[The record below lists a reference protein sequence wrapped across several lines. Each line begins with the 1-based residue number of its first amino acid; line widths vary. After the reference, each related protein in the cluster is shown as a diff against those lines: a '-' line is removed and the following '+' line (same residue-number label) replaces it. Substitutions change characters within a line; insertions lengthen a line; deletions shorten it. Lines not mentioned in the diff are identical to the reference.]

1 MFFNLPDFSN
11 MDFANLNGGNNPYTV
26 ALAPPAVVP
35 PAPVIPDLPDYI
47 DLGSFGGRIQT
58 RPGGRPAPVT
68 PAPASELA
76 IPPEAQ
82 AAVNARRGANEARR
96 GATDQ
101 YEADVADFRDIEA
114 SEAEQGLA
122 SLPEYMDLGSIGGRI
137 QTRPGGSPT
146 QGTPDLPAPTDPNN
160 GFSMGTMGGPVYDD
174 AGNLIGNLGSAGP
187 LFGDEGG
194 QEAPVNPYGDYDF
207 SNIDMGS
214 FGGNYLGSMG
224 GNMFS
229 GSTGEIAGNPYAELL
244 LANAPVNNP
253 PPPATDPNQYMGMG
267 NNFTFGG
274 PFQPGQYGNQTRPG
288 GPPPPPE
295 VLLPPPTYGNS
306 TFVHPYP
313 DTDYRPVNYYT
324 GERIDNAYQPRS
336 TESGTAPLKRY
347 IAPEEFGRA
356 PIREPMGELRN
367 GGYVNQGISQLPING
382 QGDTLTQQV
391 FQSGFRP
398 RR

>member
-11 MDFANLNGGNNPYTV
+11 MDFANLNGGNNPYTD
-26 ALAPPAVVP
+26 ALAPPAV
-35 PAPVIPDLPDYI
+35 
-47 DLGSFGGRIQT
+47 R
-58 RPGGRPAPVT
+58 
-68 PAPASELA
+68 SELA

-122 SLPEYMDLGSIGGRI
+122 SLPDYIDAGSFGGRI

-253 PPPATDPNQYMGMG
+253 PPPATDRDQYMGMG
-267 NNFTFGG
+267 NDFTFGG

-295 VLLPPPTYGNS
+295 VLPPPPPAE
-306 TFVHPYP
+306 FVHPYP

-336 TESGTAPLKRY
+336 TESGAAPLSRA
-347 IAPEEFGRA
+347 IAPENFGQA
-356 PIREPMGELRN
+356 PSSSRFPQPPGRPMEDINLPIDDRPPPPPQVMHPSTDELRNLIRDAGGLQN

>member
-11 MDFANLNGGNNPYTV
+11 MDFSNLNGGNNPYTD
-26 ALAPPAVVP
+26 ALAPPAV
-35 PAPVIPDLPDYI
+35 
-47 DLGSFGGRIQT
+47 R
-58 RPGGRPAPVT
+58 
-68 PAPASELA
+68 SELA

-96 GATDQ
+96 GATNQ

-122 SLPEYMDLGSIGGRI
+122 SLPDYIDTGSFGGRI
-137 QTRPGGSPT
+137 QTRPGGR
-146 QGTPDLPAPTDPNN
+146 PAPTDPNN
-160 GFSMGTMGGPVYDD
+160 GFSMCTMGGPVYDD

-214 FGGNYLGSMG
+214 FGGN
-224 GNMFS
+224 MFS
-229 GSTGEIAGNPYAELL
+229 GSTGEIAGNPYAERL

-253 PPPATDPNQYMGMG
+253 PPPATDPDQYMGMG
-267 NNFTFGG
+267 NDFTFSG

-295 VLLPPPTYGNS
+295 VLPPPP

-336 TESGTAPLKRY
+336 TESGAAPLSRA

-356 PIREPMGELRN
+356 PSSSKFPQPPGRPMEDINLPIDDRPPPPRRSDGLTKDELRNRVRHTGGLQN

>member
-122 SLPEYMDLGSIGGRI
+122 SLPDYIDLGSFGGRI
-137 QTRPGGSPT
+137 QTRPGGR
-146 QGTPDLPAPTDPNN
+146 PAP
-160 GFSMGTMGGPVYDD
+160 
-174 AGNLIGNLGSAGP
+174 
-187 LFGDEGG
+187 
-194 QEAPVNPYGDYDF
+194 APVTPAPVTPAPAPAPVIPDY
-207 SNIDMGS
+207 IDMGS
-214 FGGNYLGSMG
+214 FGGNT
-224 GNMFS
+224 FS
-229 GSTGEIAGNPYAELL
+229 GSTGAITGNPYAELL
-244 LANAPVNNP
+244 SATVPVNNP

-324 GERIDNAYQPRS
+324 DERIDNAYQPRS

>member
-11 MDFANLNGGNNPYTV
+11 MDFANLNGGNNPYTD
-26 ALAPPAVVP
+26 ALAPPAV
-35 PAPVIPDLPDYI
+35 
-47 DLGSFGGRIQT
+47 R
-58 RPGGRPAPVT
+58 
-68 PAPASELA
+68 SELA

-101 YEADVADFRDIEA
+101 YESDVADFRDIEA

-122 SLPEYMDLGSIGGRI
+122 SLPDYIDAGSFGGRI

-214 FGGNYLGSMG
+214 FGGN
-224 GNMFS
+224 MFS
-229 GSTGEIAGNPYAELL
+229 GSTGEMAGNPYAELL
-244 LANAPVNNP
+244 FTKSPVNNP
-253 PPPATDPNQYMGMG
+253 PLPATDPDQYMGMG
-267 NNFTFGG
+267 NDFTFSG

-295 VLLPPPTYGNS
+295 VLPPPPPAE
-306 TFVHPYP
+306 FVHPYP

-336 TESGTAPLKRY
+336 TESGAAPLSRA
-347 IAPEEFGRA
+347 IAPENFGQA
-356 PIREPMGELRN
+356 PSSSRFPQPPGRPMEDINLPIDDRPPPPPQVMHPSTDELRNLIRDAGGLQN

>member
-11 MDFANLNGGNNPYTV
+11 MDFANLNGGNNPYTD
-26 ALAPPAVVP
+26 ALAPPAV
-35 PAPVIPDLPDYI
+35 
-47 DLGSFGGRIQT
+47 R
-58 RPGGRPAPVT
+58 
-68 PAPASELA
+68 SELA

-122 SLPEYMDLGSIGGRI
+122 SLPEYMDLGSFGGRI
-137 QTRPGGSPT
+137 QTRPGGRPT
-146 QGTPDLPAPTDPNN
+146 PVTPAPAP
-160 GFSMGTMGGPVYDD
+160 
-174 AGNLIGNLGSAGP
+174 
-187 LFGDEGG
+187 
-194 QEAPVNPYGDYDF
+194 APVTSAPVPPAPVIPESPAPNYDF

-253 PPPATDPNQYMGMG
+253 PLPATDPDQYMGMG
-267 NNFTFGG
+267 NDFTFGG

-295 VLLPPPTYGNS
+295 VLPPPP

-336 TESGTAPLKRY
+336 TESGAAPLSRA
-347 IAPEEFGRA
+347 IAPENFGQA
-356 PIREPMGELRN
+356 PSSSRFPQPPGRPMEDINLPIDDRPLPPPPLQRMHPSTDELRNLIRDAGGLQN

>member
-11 MDFANLNGGNNPYTV
+11 MDFANLNGGNNPYTD
-26 ALAPPAVVP
+26 ALAPPAV
-35 PAPVIPDLPDYI
+35 
-47 DLGSFGGRIQT
+47 R
-58 RPGGRPAPVT
+58 
-68 PAPASELA
+68 SELA

-101 YEADVADFRDIEA
+101 YESDVADFRDIEA

-122 SLPEYMDLGSIGGRI
+122 SLPDYIDAGSFGGRI

-229 GSTGEIAGNPYAELL
+229 GSTGEIAGNPYAERL

-253 PPPATDPNQYMGMG
+253 PPPATDPDQYMGMG
-267 NNFTFGG
+267 NDFTFGG

-295 VLLPPPTYGNS
+295 VLPPPPPAE
-306 TFVHPYP
+306 FVHPYP

-336 TESGTAPLKRY
+336 TESGAAPLSRA
-347 IAPEEFGRA
+347 IAPENFGQA
-356 PIREPMGELRN
+356 PSSSRFPQPPGRPMEDINLPIDDRPPPPPQVMHPSTDELRNLIRDAGGLQN

>member
-1 MFFNLPDFSN
+1 M
-11 MDFANLNGGNNPYTV
+11 
-26 ALAPPAVVP
+26 
-35 PAPVIPDLPDYI
+35 

-58 RPGGRPAPVT
+58 RPGGRPTPVT
-68 PAPASELA
+68 PAPA
-76 IPPEAQ
+76 
-82 AAVNARRGANEARR
+82 
-96 GATDQ
+96 
-101 YEADVADFRDIEA
+101 
-114 SEAEQGLA
+114 
-122 SLPEYMDLGSIGGRI
+122 
-137 QTRPGGSPT
+137 
-146 QGTPDLPAPTDPNN
+146 PAPVT
-160 GFSMGTMGGPVYDD
+160 S
-174 AGNLIGNLGSAGP
+174 
-187 LFGDEGG
+187 
-194 QEAPVNPYGDYDF
+194 APVPPAPVIPESPAPNYDF

-253 PPPATDPNQYMGMG
+253 PPPATDPDQYMGMG
-267 NNFTFGG
+267 NDFTFGG

-295 VLLPPPTYGNS
+295 VLPPPPPAE
-306 TFVHPYP
+306 FVHPYP

-336 TESGTAPLKRY
+336 TESGAAPLSRA
-347 IAPEEFGRA
+347 IAPENFGQA
-356 PIREPMGELRN
+356 PSSSRFPQPPGRPMEDINLPIDDRPPPPPQVMHPSTDELRNLIRDAGGLQN

>member
-11 MDFANLNGGNNPYTV
+11 MDFANLNGGNNPYTD
-26 ALAPPAVVP
+26 ALAPPAV
-35 PAPVIPDLPDYI
+35 
-47 DLGSFGGRIQT
+47 R
-58 RPGGRPAPVT
+58 
-68 PAPASELA
+68 SELA

-96 GATDQ
+96 GATNQ

-122 SLPEYMDLGSIGGRI
+122 SLPDYI
-137 QTRPGGSPT
+137 
-146 QGTPDLPAPTDPNN
+146 
-160 GFSMGTMGGPVYDD
+160 D
-174 AGNLIGNLGSAGP
+174 A
-187 LFGDEGG
+187 
-194 QEAPVNPYGDYDF
+194 
-207 SNIDMGS
+207 GS

-253 PPPATDPNQYMGMG
+253 PPPATDRDQYMGMG
-267 NNFTFGG
+267 NDFTFDG

-295 VLLPPPTYGNS
+295 VLPPPPPAE
-306 TFVHPYP
+306 FVHPYP

-347 IAPEEFGRA
+347 IAPEEFGQA
-356 PIREPMGELRN
+356 PSSSRFPQPPGRPMEDINLPIDDRPPPPPPQVMHPSTDELRNLIRDAGRLQN